1 MIEDDDGEVGGGEKN
16 GPLTEDTH
24 EGDALGVADAEEAY
38 LARMAKGQGVCLA
51 ELTDLATRSDV
62 SVTRVPFFDT
72 EVRSVYGLRAMS
84 AALFD

>member
-1 MIEDDDGEVGGGEKN
+1 MHLCGCGLLRSLGAAGGKQR
-16 GPLTEDTH
+16 LDH
-24 EGDALGVADAEEAY
+24 LGVPV
-38 LARMAKGQGVCLA
+38 LG
-51 ELTDLATRSDV
+51 ELSDLAKRSDV